1 MLAFVAAFHAIV
13 KIQIGHGPE
22 RLVVERRQTKSFPQ
36 ILLEIVDLL
45 EFVRVSR
52 LAFAARRREELLEST
67 VGERTDFLAHHN
79 TGALG
84 DLRYTVGT
92 GFQNHRDTVAVDAG
106 LAGAGRF
113 RVETGGARSAYVI
126 FKGQMLWALTAK
138 EHMDHYNCRML
149 SVLAIDEGTTSAR
162 AALYNERGER
172 VRMHAVP
179 VESRY
184 PNPGWVEQD
193 GNEILR
199 AQMSAVRAVLDNAG
213 EIAACGITNQR
224 ETTIVWDRRTGQPIA
239 PAIVWQCRRTAEM
252 CAELARSSDAAWIE
266 RKTGL
271 VIDAYFSASK
281 IRWIL
286 ENVPDARARAANGE
300 ILFGT
305 IDTWL
310 IWNLTRRHV
319 TDVTNAS
326 RTMLMDL
333 ETGEWDG
340 ELLRVF
346 DIPRAMLP
354 EIVPSCG
361 RVGIIEAGL
370 RGAAGIPISG
380 VAGDQQAALAGQAC
394 FRAGLSKNT
403 YGTGCFALTH
413 AGGRRPHSTH
423 RLLGT
428 RAASLNHTPQF
439 AVEGSVFVAGA
450 VIQWLRDDLG
460 LIRAAGESESLAM
473 SVPDS
478 GGVYVVPAFVGLGAP
493 HWDSRARG
501 TISGL
506 TRATGKAHIV
516 RAALESIALQSKE
529 LIDAMEADSGETI
542 RELRVDGGA
551 AVNNFLMQFQA
562 DILGKPVVRP
572 VDVETTALGA
582 AYLAGIAEKVWSG
595 AGEVES
601 FWRVDRYFE
610 PQMQADRRM
619 EWIDGWRR
627 AVARARSDLQ

>member
-1 MLAFVAAFHAIV
+1 MAAV
-13 KIQIGHGPE
+13 
-22 RLVVERRQTKSFPQ
+22 
-36 ILLEIVDLL
+36 
-45 EFVRVSR
+45 
-52 LAFAARRREELLEST
+52 
-67 VGERTDFLAHHN
+67 
-79 TGALG
+79 
-84 DLRYTVGT
+84 
-92 GFQNHRDTVAVDAG
+92 
-106 LAGAGRF
+106 
-113 RVETGGARSAYVI
+113 
-126 FKGQMLWALTAK
+126 
-138 EHMDHYNCRML
+138 L
-149 SVLAIDEGTTSAR
+149 SIDEGTTSAR

-172 VRMHAVP
+172 VRMHALP

-184 PNPGWVEQD
+184 PKPGWVEQD
-193 GNEILR
+193 GNEIWR
-199 AQMSAVRAVLDNAG
+199 AQLSAVRAVLEG
-213 EIAACGITNQR
+213 MSEIAACGITNQR

-252 CAELARSSDAAWIE
+252 CAELARSSDAGWIE

-286 ENVPDARARAANGE
+286 ENVPDARAKACHGD

-310 IWNLTRRHV
+310 IWNLTHAHV
-319 TDVTNAS
+319 TDITNAS

-333 ETGEWDG
+333 ETAEWDPD
-340 ELLRVF
+340 LLRIF
-346 DIPRAMLP
+346 DIPQAMLP
-354 EIVPSCG
+354 QIVPSCG
-361 RVGIIEAGL
+361 RVGIIKDGLPGAGV
-370 RGAAGIPISG
+370 PVSG

-394 FRAGLSKNT
+394 FHAGLSKNT

-413 AGGRRPHSTH
+413 AGARQPHSTH

-428 RAASLNHTPQF
+428 RAASSNAEPQF

-450 VIQWLRDDLG
+450 VIQWLRDELG
-460 LIRAAGESESLAM
+460 LIRTAAESESLAM

-493 HWDSRARG
+493 HWDSAARG
-501 TISGL
+501 AITGL

-516 RAALESIALQSKE
+516 RAALESIALQSKD

-562 DILGKPVVRP
+562 DILGKRVVRP

-582 AYLAGIAEKVWSG
+582 AYLAGIAERVWSG
-595 AGEVES
+595 TGEVES
-601 FWRVDRYFE
+601 FWRIERGFDPQLPSDQRMDR
-610 PQMQADRRM
+610 
-619 EWIDGWRR
+619 IDGWRR
-627 AVARARSDLQ
+627 AVARARSDFQ

>member
-1 MLAFVAAFHAIV
+1 M
-13 KIQIGHGPE
+13 IQHKP
-22 RLVVERRQTKSFPQ
+22 
-36 ILLEIVDLL
+36 
-45 EFVRVSR
+45 
-52 LAFAARRREELLEST
+52 
-67 VGERTDFLAHHN
+67 
-79 TGALG
+79 
-84 DLRYTVGT
+84 
-92 GFQNHRDTVAVDAG
+92 
-106 LAGAGRF
+106 
-113 RVETGGARSAYVI
+113 
-126 FKGQMLWALTAK
+126 
-138 EHMDHYNCRML
+138 
-149 SVLAIDEGTTSAR
+149 SVLSIDEGTTSAR

-184 PNPGWVEQD
+184 PKPGWVEQD
-193 GNEILR
+193 GNEIWR
-199 AQMSAVRAVLDNAG
+199 AQMSAVRAVLENAG
-213 EIAACGITNQR
+213 DIAACGITNQR

-252 CAELARSSDAAWIE
+252 CAELARSSDAGWIE

-286 ENVPDARARAANGE
+286 ENVPDVRARAGNGDV
-300 ILFGT
+300 LFGT

-310 IWNLTRRHV
+310 IWNLTHRHV

-333 ETGEWDG
+333 ETGEWDDG
-340 ELLRVF
+340 LLRVF

-370 RGAAGIPISG
+370 PGAGVPVSG

-413 AGGRRPHSTH
+413 AGGRQPHSTH

-428 RAASLNHTPQF
+428 RAAGVDSDKANTPQF

-450 VIQWLRDDLG
+450 VIQWLRDELS
-460 LIRAAGESESLAM
+460 LIRTSGESESLAM

-493 HWDSRARG
+493 HWDSKARG

-506 TRATGKAHIV
+506 TRATGRAHIV

-551 AVNNFLMQFQA
+551 AVNDFLMQFQA
-562 DILGKPVVRP
+562 DILGKRVVRP

-582 AYLAGIAEKVWSG
+582 AYLAGIAQKVWSG
-595 AGEVES
+595 TAEVES
-601 FWRVDRYFE
+601 FWRIERSFD
-610 PQMQADRRM
+610 PQMSSDQRLG
-619 EWIDGWRR
+619 WIDGWQR
-627 AVARARSDLQ
+627 AVARARSDFQ